1 MPFVLDASVTA
12 SWAFPVEQHQ
22 TAVRAAELLEAS
34 LDSAVVPALWWY
46 DVRNMLV
53 LNERRGR
60 IAIART
66 AVFLEQIAQLSIQI
80 EYDLNPGLV
89 MDLARSH
96 NLTVY
101 DASYLSLAIR
111 DHLPIATL
119 DKALQSAAISAG
131 ISLLG

>member
-12 SWAFPVEQHQ
+12 SWAFPDEQHP
-22 TAVRAAELLEAS
+22 TALRAAEILESS

-46 DVRNMLV
+46 EVRNMLV
-53 LNERRGR
+53 VNERRGR
-60 IAIART
+60 TTVART
-66 AVFLEQIAQLSIQI
+66 AVFLEQIAYLSIQI
-80 EYDLNPGLV
+80 EYDLSSGLV

-96 NLTVY
+96 NLTAY

-111 DHLPIATL
+111 DRLPLATL
-119 DKALQSAAISAG
+119 DKALQAAAVSAG